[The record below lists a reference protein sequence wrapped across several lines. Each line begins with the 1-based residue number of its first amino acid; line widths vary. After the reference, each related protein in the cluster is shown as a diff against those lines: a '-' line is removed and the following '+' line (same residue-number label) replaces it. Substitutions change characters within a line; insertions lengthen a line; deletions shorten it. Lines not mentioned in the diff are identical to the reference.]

1 MVNGTTKNINNRKKN
16 NLACSNMTVKHN
28 NTCYMFKW
36 FNVQADSSKSFYDM
50 CKIYKMMPLTVTDL
64 HKLNFILDGTSAV
77 KLQFLS
83 ELSINSVNMFLYE
96 KIWLQVKH
104 ANQTVDK
111 KFASGFYICH
121 GKTEHLKLDLHN
133 LYRCFNNTFIS
144 ALHVCD
150 RSYDCG
156 ESKSDEME
164 CSCKSFNKHCREICN
179 GPACSCFPLYFKSY
193 NGKCVRYI
201 FQKLKK
207 LDTTENIWKY
217 KSNKRSTFIN
227 TKLQDDLV
235 SDFCN
240 SSKNETLPQ
249 NILNNKTTTQCKVLG
264 KLPCQA
270 QYLSCYDLH
279 HICIYRLDK
288 FNYLIPCRTGSHIEE
303 CKIFQC
309 NQMFKCP
316 DYYCIPWG
324 YVCDGKWD
332 CPYGYDESNKFP
344 CKKSRKCENMFRCKH
359 SEICIP
365 IPDVCNHVF
374 DCPVGDDELLCDLK
388 NTVCPKFCGCL
399 YFALL
404 CRKINNMVLDLSG
417 LPFVAYHLT
426 SCSLTTVNFLKYNQF
441 ATVLNLTNNK
451 IGDACNSM
459 SHIVSLAAVDLS
471 RNVIMII
478 SKGCFM
484 NLNHLHTIN
493 LQVNNLSL
501 VESKSFQNLAKVKL
515 IDIAHNKLQFLSK
528 NTFYNIAKIY
538 TLKLQNNLFN
548 DINFDMFSSV
558 PVNVIVTN
566 DFHICCISPKDT
578 ECTEIPPWYMS
589 CCNLLPDIKTRLLFS
604 IILFVIL
611 LGNSFS
617 FLKHIAIRK
626 KKQRGGLYS
635 IIICATNVGDFL
647 CTNYLFLV
655 WMGDQQN
662 GREFIVNQMKWRNGV
677 LCSLAFILILMFNL
691 MMPYMLSLLAFA
703 RYMVVIHPMDSNFRS
718 ANFVFNCVFGGT
730 FTSLLIA
737 FVSVVYLKF
746 KQIIPTQLCSP
757 FIDPTDSIITIRFL
771 TIGLA
776 ILQMSAFCLII
787 IINFHPTS

>member
-1 MVNGTTKNINNRKKN
+1 
-16 NLACSNMTVKHN
+16 
-28 NTCYMFKW
+28 
-36 FNVQADSSKSFYDM
+36 
-50 CKIYKMMPLTVTDL
+50 
-64 HKLNFILDGTSAV
+64 
-77 KLQFLS
+77 
-83 ELSINSVNMFLYE
+83 
-96 KIWLQVKH
+96 
-104 ANQTVDK
+104 
-111 KFASGFYICH
+111 
-121 GKTEHLKLDLHN
+121 
-133 LYRCFNNTFIS
+133 
-144 ALHVCD
+144 
-150 RSYDCG
+150 
-156 ESKSDEME
+156 
-164 CSCKSFNKHCREICN
+164 
-179 GPACSCFPLYFKSY
+179 
-193 NGKCVRYI
+193 
-201 FQKLKK
+201 
-207 LDTTENIWKY
+207 
-217 KSNKRSTFIN
+217 
-227 TKLQDDLV
+227 
-235 SDFCN
+235 
-240 SSKNETLPQ
+240 
-249 NILNNKTTTQCKVLG
+249 
-264 KLPCQA
+264 
-270 QYLSCYDLH
+270 
-279 HICIYRLDK
+279 
-288 FNYLIPCRTGSHIEE
+288 
-303 CKIFQC
+303 
-309 NQMFKCP
+309 
-316 DYYCIPWG
+316 
-324 YVCDGKWD
+324 
-332 CPYGYDESNKFP
+332 
-344 CKKSRKCENMFRCKH
+344 
-359 SEICIP
+359 
-365 IPDVCNHVF
+365 
-374 DCPVGDDELLCDLK
+374 
-388 NTVCPKFCGCL
+388 
-399 YFALL
+399 
-404 CRKINNMVLDLSG
+404 
-417 LPFVAYHLT
+417 
-426 SCSLTTVNFLKYNQF
+426 
-441 ATVLNLTNNK
+441 
-451 IGDACNSM
+451 M

-604 IILFVIL
+604 IISFVIL
-611 LGNSFS
+611 IGNSLS
-617 FLKHIAIRK
+617 FLKHIAIIK

-647 CTNYLFLV
+647 CGNYLFLV
-655 WMGDQQN
+655 WMGDQQY

-691 MMPYMLSLLAFA
+691 MMPYMLSFLAFA
-703 RYMVVIHPMDSNFRS
+703 RYMVVIHPMDSKLRS

-787 IINFHPTS
+787 IIYFQLLHFMTKLKNQISVEAKLISPGFVIQLLLVTASNLAGWLPSSLIFLTSLFQSKYSVNLLIWTTIVVIPINSIINPLIFLLLSRNNLSKDKN